1 MGMAN
6 FLGVVHDLA
15 RKRKGLGSSSLLLIG
30 IYPEGSNVKHPL
42 RKKCKTLLEP

>member
-1 MGMAN
+1 MAN

-30 IYPEGSNVKHPL
+30 IYPAGRSVNHPI
-42 RKKCKTLLEP
+42 